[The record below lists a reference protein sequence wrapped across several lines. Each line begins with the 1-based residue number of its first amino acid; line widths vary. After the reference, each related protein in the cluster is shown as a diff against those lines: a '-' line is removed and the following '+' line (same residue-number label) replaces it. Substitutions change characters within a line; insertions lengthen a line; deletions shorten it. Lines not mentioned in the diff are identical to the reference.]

1 VKQSKAAAGS
11 ARNGAQPFRC
21 PSKKELQPD
30 EPKKGNVLYHPA
42 IYCAGVLVDEFASVA
57 HSFLKRAVVLVA
69 LVLAIN
75 GPQYLRNYEF
85 GGLSLRDGRV
95 HFMRYSPRPRCD
107 LNPP

>member
-1 VKQSKAAAGS
+1 MNPRKGTSYIIL
-11 ARNGAQPFRC
+11 PFI
-21 PSKKELQPD
+21 
-30 EPKKGNVLYHPA
+30 VLA
-42 IYCAGVLVDEFASVA
+42 CWWMSSRASRIL
-57 HSFLKRAVVLVA
+57 FLKRAVVLVA